1 MTEGENLKGQYHLFD
16 GDGQWKDAEKWQ
28 REGRSIAQLERR
40 LKEILKEKAEE
51 ECLTTPSMPTTASSP
66 KMTPKLQDRS
76 RSHPKEGKMLMI
88 NKNQAITQSEKEPP
102 TKPSMPTSSTPNM
115 TPKLQGRSRS
125 EPRGG
130 EMKSSSRELTNNEIR
145 TQIPHSKQSGILH
158 FNDHL
163 FPFDS
168 NGYCVLHK
176 DVQIAKKN
184 NNGAGWSMWSTIRPH
199 CPKCVTLGKSNIS
212 GDTESMNSE
221 ESSVNH
227 HRQHGNA
234 KQINLRSSARD
245 QHSKH
250 STVHSRGGWNRS
262 NTPECDHAVY
272 KRAPMNRSP
281 RPMRKASRR
290 EHTSSRSSGVEL
302 MTNEESRR
310 GNRGQRRYDNICT
323 SKSFYS
329 SAKDLQTSD
338 QARGQNFARQHRHN
352 IGGTKS
358 FHSPASA
365 RQTSGDAR
373 GQNFARQD
381 WNHSGGTAKSFYSS
395 ASDRQTSGQDRGQ
408 NFVRQR
414 SKSVED
420 PNRHFLRSDPDKY
433 DDYERRSPLSSRPPR
448 PLHPKSQW
456 ERNERGSYSPDN
468 ADDHVSVDS
477 YVSKLTIESHLS
489 VDSDVSKL
497 TIESGFADGPP
508 GSNVICDN
516 EESFLNKSLNVEGFC
531 IHHPDA
537 RLQKYSE
544 NGRLRV
550 MMIFCPGK
558 SGMNYT
564 HAW

>member
-1 MTEGENLKGQYHLFD
+1 MTEGAHLKGQYHLFD
-16 GDGQWKDAEKWQ
+16 GDGQSKDAEKWQ
-28 REGRSIAQLERR
+28 RESRSIAQLERR

-51 ECLTTPSMPTTASSP
+51 ECLTASSMPTTALSP
-66 KMTPKLQDRS
+66 KMTPKLQDRR
-76 RSHPKEGKMLMI
+76 RSHPKEGKIKSWSRELMI
-88 NKNQAITQSEKEPP
+88 NKNQAITQSEEEPP
-102 TKPSMPTSSTPNM
+102 TKPSMPTSPTPNM
-115 TPKLQGRSRS
+115 TPKQQGRSRS

-130 EMKSSSRELTNNEIR
+130 EMKSSSRA
-145 TQIPHSKQSGILH
+145 
-158 FNDHL
+158 
-163 FPFDS
+163 FDS
-168 NGYCVLHK
+168 NGCCVLHK
-176 DVQIAKKN
+176 DVQLAKKT

-199 CPKCVTLGKSNIS
+199 CPKCVTLGKSQLS

-221 ESSVNH
+221 ESSVDH
-227 HRQHGNA
+227 HRQHGDA

-245 QHSKH
+245 QHSTGH
-250 STVHSRGGWNRS
+250 ARGGWNGS

-281 RPMRKASRR
+281 RPMRKTSRSG
-290 EHTSSRSSGVEL
+290 HTLSRSSGVKL
-302 MTNEESRR
+302 MTSEESRR
-310 GNRGQRRYDNICT
+310 GNRGQRWYDYICT
-323 SKSFYS
+323 AKSFYS

-338 QARGQNFARQHRHN
+338 QARGQNFARQHRHI

-381 WNHSGGTAKSFYSS
+381 WNHSGGRAKSFYSS
-395 ASDRQTSGQDRGQ
+395 ASDRQTSCQDRGQ

-448 PLHPKSQW
+448 PLHPKSKW

-477 YVSKLTIESHLS
+477 DVSKLTIESHLS

-516 EESFLNKSLNVEGFC
+516 KESFLNKSLNVEGFC
-531 IHHPDA
+531 IRHPDA

-544 NGRLRV
+544 NRRLRV